1 MKRITFLLFAALLSV
16 CVSTASAAVI
26 SLSPGDNVAATLAS
40 AADGDIIELSAE
52 GTYNWLAMIII
63 NTPKSFTIRAAAG
76 LTTRPIIEA
85 GPLLNFTFLFASQG
99 TAAGTY
105 TFDGVAFDGKMH
117 TPVVWTV
124 KCAAGLNVDLV
135 INNCLVKGLSKVG
148 TVDASAISYSNSAA
162 NLTPNNLTV
171 TNSVFLFDGL
181 GVFNASGAGRP
192 KNVTFTNCFF
202 KGNYVKT
209 IANAS
214 NSVVDLYSIDHCT
227 FEGNNSMDVSL
238 WGNVDLKNCIF
249 SNSTSTGSGSTANA
263 FGTGG
268 NLMTKCGLFYA
279 GAADKAFPNAI
290 LDATTLLT
298 DPKINQ
304 FGFAT
309 AAAYK
314 TPGGTDGNPIGFYE
328 ANGLTVESLTTGI
341 SNTKMDSKSLI
352 VSQVGNSFSVN
363 GAADAAYAVYNV
375 TGKKVAAGV
384 LSNGKMNL
392 NVARNGIYLLN
403 TNGKVA
409 KFVVK

>member
-1 MKRITFLLFAALLSV
+1 M
-16 CVSTASAAVI
+16 
-26 SLSPGDNVAATLAS
+26 
-40 AADGDIIELSAE
+40 
-52 GTYNWLAMIII
+52 
-63 NTPKSFTIRAAAG
+63 
-76 LTTRPIIEA
+76 
-85 GPLLNFTFLFASQG
+85 
-99 TAAGTY
+99 
-105 TFDGVAFDGKMH
+105 
-117 TPVVWTV
+117 
-124 KCAAGLNVDLV
+124 
-135 INNCLVKGLSKVG
+135 
-148 TVDASAISYSNSAA
+148 
-162 NLTPNNLTV
+162 
-171 TNSVFLFDGL
+171 
-181 GVFNASGAGRP
+181 
-192 KNVTFTNCFF
+192 
-202 KGNYVKT
+202 
-209 IANAS
+209 
-214 NSVVDLYSIDHCT
+214 
-227 FEGNNSMDVSL
+227 

-249 SNSTSTGSGSTANA
+249 TNSTSTGSGSTANA

-279 GAADKAFPNAI
+279 GAADKAFQDAI
-290 LDATTLLT
+290 LDATTLRT

-309 AAAYK
+309 AAEYK
-314 TPGGTDGNPIGFYE
+314 TPGGTDSNPIGFYE